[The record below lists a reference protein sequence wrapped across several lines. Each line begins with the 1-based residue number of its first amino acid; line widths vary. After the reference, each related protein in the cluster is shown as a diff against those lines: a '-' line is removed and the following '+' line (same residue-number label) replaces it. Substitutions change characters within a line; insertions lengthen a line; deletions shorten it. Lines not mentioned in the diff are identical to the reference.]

1 MAAKTEPIEP
11 EVEEPVEKPPR
22 KGRLAILALVL
33 FLAGGGAGYGASL
46 AMSKHG
52 PPEAAEPSEGHEGA
66 AAEEGGE
73 GAAAEE
79 GAAVPEGGIFSLG
92 DLRVNLR
99 GSGGGRTLKI
109 EVQVEGAAAAVALCE
124 ERQSQI
130 RDAMITVASDY
141 SWSELEGSNGK
152 MRLHDEFLVRINAI
166 LKPERVERVYFTQ
179 FVVQ

>member
-11 EVEEPVEKPPR
+11 EAEAPAEQPPR
-22 KGRLAILALVL
+22 RGRLAILAAVL

-46 AMSKHG
+46 AMSPHG
-52 PPEAAEPSEGHEGA
+52 TPDVAESEEGQEGEAAEGGLEGT
-66 AAEEGGE
+66 
-73 GAAAEE
+73 AAEE

-99 GSGGGRTLKI
+99 GSGGGRVLRI
-109 EVQVEGAAAAVALCE
+109 EVQVEGSAAAVALCE

-141 SWSELEGSNGK
+141 SWGELEGSNGK